1 MINPAFLTPIR
12 ALHSSNC
19 YRELASPRF
28 GCMIHFD
35 DSSSDESAWRW
46 FTDPACKVSYNRLY
60 LDNGDVVSIAD
71 DDHAAWHAGACLT
84 ANANSSFYG
93 QSAAT
98 NATTPATKK
107 QLDAMIE
114 DTARM
119 FRFHHWPLTDVNRRI
134 RGHDE
139 EAIFTRANTPKRP
152 DLWGKLG
159 RKIDPTGLLP
169 GRKII
174 NLDAYKT
181 VVALLLNGKSADEIT
196 AAPGGTVRPI
206 LRRGATGPAVID
218 LQQLLGLKLSGSG
231 VGIFGP
237 FTEAAVINFQKKH
250 GLAPDGVVGAATWTA
265 LGDK

>member
-1 MINPAFLTPIR
+1 MINSAFLTPVR
-12 ALHSSNC
+12 ALHSTRC

-98 NATTPATKK
+98 DAKTPVTKK
-107 QLDAMIE
+107 QLESMIE
-114 DTARM
+114 DTARI
-119 FRFHHWPLTDVNRRI
+119 FRFHKWPMSDVPKRI

-139 EAIFTRANTPKRP
+139 EAIFTRANAPKRP

-159 RKIDPTGLLP
+159 RKVDPTGLLP
-169 GRKII
+169 GKKII
-174 NLDAYKT
+174 DLESYKA
-181 VVALLLNGKSADEIT
+181 VVVLLLNGKSADAIMEQ
-196 AAPGGTVRPI
+196 PGGNLRQV
-206 LRRGATGPAVID
+206 LRRGARGPAVVD
-218 LQQLLGLKLSGSG
+218 LQNLLGLKLAGSG

-237 FTEAAVINFQKKH
+237 FTEAAVLDFQKKH
-250 GLAPDGVVGAATWTA
+250 GLVADGIVGPATWKA

>member
-1 MINPAFLTPIR
+1 MINSAFLTPIR
-12 ALHSSNC
+12 ALHSTQC
-19 YRELASPRF
+19 YRELSIPRF

-60 LDNGDVVSIAD
+60 LDAGDVVSIAD

-84 ANANSSFYG
+84 ANANSAFYG

-98 NATTPATKK
+98 NARIPATKK

-119 FRFHHWPLTDVNRRI
+119 FRFHKWPIIDVNRRI
-134 RGHDE
+134 RGHDQ
-139 EAIFTRANTPKRP
+139 EAIFTRANAPKRP

-169 GRKII
+169 GQKII

-181 VVALLLNGKSADEIT
+181 VVALLLNGKSADSIT
-196 AAPGGTVRPI
+196 AQPGGHVRPV
-206 LRRGATGPAVID
+206 LRRGSTGPAVID
-218 LQQLLGLKLSGSG
+218 LQELLGLKLSGTG

-237 FTEAAVINFQKKH
+237 FTEKAVVDFQKKH
-250 GLAPDGVVGAATWTA
+250 GLTADGIVGSATCTA

>member
-12 ALHSSNC
+12 ALHSKQC
-19 YRELASPRF
+19 YSELASPRF

-60 LDNGDVVSIAD
+60 LDPGDVVSIAD

-84 ANANSSFYG
+84 ANANSRFYG

-119 FRFHHWPLTDVNRRI
+119 FRFHKWPITEVDRRI

-139 EAIFTRANTPKRP
+139 EAIFTRANAPKRP

-159 RKIDPTGLLP
+159 RKIDPTGLIP

-174 NLDAYKT
+174 DLSAYKT
-181 VVALLLNGKSADEIT
+181 VVILLLNGKSADSIT
-196 AAPGGTVRPI
+196 VAPGGTVRPV
-206 LRRGATGPAVID
+206 LRRGTSGPAVVD
-218 LQQLLGLKLSGSG
+218 LQHLLGLQLSGAG

-237 FTEAAVINFQKKH
+237 FTEEAVIDFQKKH
-250 GLAPDGVVGAATWTA
+250 GIAADGIVGPATWRA
-265 LGDK
+265 LGDQ

>member
-1 MINPAFLTPIR
+1 MINPAFLTPVR
-12 ALHSSNC
+12 ALHSRNC
-19 YRELASPRF
+19 YHELASPRF

-71 DDHAAWHAGACLT
+71 DDCAAWHAGACLT

-98 NATTPATKK
+98 DAKTPATKK
-107 QLDAMIE
+107 QLESMIE
-114 DTARM
+114 DTARI
-119 FRFHHWPLTDVNRRI
+119 FRFHRWPLTDVPKRI

-139 EAIFTRANTPKRP
+139 EAIFTRANAPKRP
-152 DLWGKLG
+152 DLWGRLG
-159 RKIDPTGLLP
+159 RKVDPTGLLP
-169 GRKII
+169 GKKII
-174 NLDAYKT
+174 NLESYKA
-181 VVALLLNGKSADEIT
+181 VVVLLLNGKSADVVI
-196 AAPGGTVRPI
+196 AHPGGNLRPV
-206 LRRGATGPAVID
+206 LRKGATGPAVKD

-237 FTEAAVINFQKKH
+237 FTQEAVINFQRLH
-250 GLAPDGVVGAATWTA
+250 GLTPDGVVGPATWRA
-265 LGDK
+265 LGDL